1 MGCIGKTIVRGAVLT
16 ALAGGVAVAVAGPE
30 RVKALIHSARGSI
43 NHCIDSNISDPVALR
58 AQLRSLEE
66 QYPKR
71 IADVRGDLA
80 ELNEQI
86 AQLDRE
92 MAVSKKVVAMTE
104 NDLDQMQSV
113 LAKAEE
119 AKTSGVAQV
128 VKVRFED
135 GKKACNL
142 DEAYSKANRVGQLR
156 NAYVQR
162 VNDIERDLGYLGQQ
176 KDRLDTLLTQ
186 LETER
191 AEFQTQLWGLDRQVD
206 AISRND
212 RMIDIMQKRQVTI
225 DEHSR
230 YSAASL
236 DQINA
241 RLADIRAKQES
252 KLEMF
257 NQNNDIK
264 NYENAAKYLIDGEK
278 SAEPR
283 QLKRSHPKTIEIT
296 PSVIEI
302 GPGDVVPVGP
312 APSQGPVASKG

>member
-1 MGCIGKTIVRGAVLT
+1 M
-16 ALAGGVAVAVAGPE
+16 
-30 RVKALIHSARGSI
+30 
-43 NHCIDSNISDPVALR
+43 
-58 AQLRSLEE
+58 
-66 QYPKR
+66 
-71 IADVRGDLA
+71 
-80 ELNEQI
+80 
-86 AQLDRE
+86 
-92 MAVSKKVVAMTE
+92 
-104 NDLDQMQSV
+104 
-113 LAKAEE
+113 
-119 AKTSGVAQV
+119 
-128 VKVRFED
+128 KVRFDD
-135 GKKACNL
+135 GQRACNL
-142 DEAYSKANRVGQLR
+142 DEAYGKANRVGQLR

-176 KDRLDTLLTQ
+176 KDRLETLLSQ

-212 RMIDIMQKRQVTI
+212 RMIEIMQKRQVTI

-278 SAEPR
+278 AADVK
-283 QLKRSHPKTIEIT
+283 QLKRGKPKTLEIT
-296 PSVIEI
+296 PTVIEI
-302 GPGDVVPVGP
+302 GPGDAVPVLP
-312 APSQGPVASKG
+312 APTQGPVASKG

>member
-1 MGCIGKTIVRGAVLT
+1 VQQWHRRVAAAQQRRPLRSRAPVRPAPRRDPAQIV
-16 ALAGGVAVAVAGPE
+16 E
-30 RVKALIHSARGSI
+30 
-43 NHCIDSNISDPVALR
+43 
-58 AQLRSLEE
+58 AQLRRRE
-66 QYPKR
+66 
-71 IADVRGDLA
+71 D
-80 ELNEQI
+80 
-86 AQLDRE
+86 AQLRTRLGVE
-92 MAVSKKVVAMTE
+92 MAQEAVAQSVAGQRPQLL
-104 NDLDQMQSV
+104 LDQLERPPQRRGCI
-113 LAKAEE
+113 E
-119 AKTSGVAQV
+119 
-128 VKVRFED
+128 
-135 GKKACNL
+135 
-142 DEAYSKANRVGQLR
+142 RVS
-156 NAYVQR
+156 
-162 VNDIERDLGYLGQQ
+162 DIERDLGYLGQQ

-212 RMIDIMQKRQVTI
+212 RMIEIMQKRQVTI

-257 NQNNDIK
+257 AQNNDIK
-264 NYENAAKYLIDGEK
+264 NYENAAKYMIDGEK

-302 GPGDVVPVGP
+302 GPGDVIPVGP